1 MSCNVIQKCVSLSV
15 GCKSV
20 SMDCFEEVMIIII
33 NQFSIYI
40 TLAAK
45 VRKTASS
52 KIIINIKNK
61 IQLFFANLFL

>member
-1 MSCNVIQKCVSLSV
+1 
-15 GCKSV
+15 
-20 SMDCFEEVMIIII
+20 MDCFEEVMIIII
-33 NQFSIYI
+33 NQFSVYI

-61 IQLFFANLFL
+61 IQLFFANVFL